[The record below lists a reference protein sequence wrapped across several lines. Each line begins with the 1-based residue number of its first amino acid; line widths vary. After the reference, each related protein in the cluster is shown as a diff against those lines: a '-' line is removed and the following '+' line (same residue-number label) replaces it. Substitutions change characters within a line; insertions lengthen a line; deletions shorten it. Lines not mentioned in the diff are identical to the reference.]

1 MRRTRIPALA
11 LTAALAVSA
20 ALPAAAAEEEP
31 LTRAESAQQAIEA
44 AAAYG
49 GAVSIQYALWE
60 DGEITMTGRS
70 GTFSK
75 SENRLLT
82 DQDLYGI
89 GSVSKM
95 YTTAAV
101 LQLVEKGKVDLDE
114 PVKTYLPEFTMA
126 DERYVDITVRM
137 LLNHSSGLMGDSTQ
151 SAFLFGE
158 YNGEATDRLLER
170 LSTQRLKAD
179 PGAYSVYCNDG
190 FTLAELV
197 VEAVSGEDFSAYVRE
212 HILAPAGLENTWS
225 PAEEFDRDALAR
237 VYQGEDPRALPADT
251 LNIVGAG
258 GFYATAS
265 DLAAFGGLFCGGNG
279 ILSDASWEATANREY
294 AGGIWA
300 EESEDDVLAYGL
312 GWDNVHMYPFQD
324 NGITALVKGGD
335 TLYYHAGLVVLPE
348 EDMAVAVVSSGG
360 VSTYNEL
367 AGVQILMDALA
378 EKGVTVEQSTALPEA
393 QPAALPEGLAE
404 EVSGAYSGLTAM
416 VTVSPSENGITLA
429 AVAALGGNRMELTYY
444 DDGSFRDAE
453 NTVRYRFVTEENG
466 RTYLYEQTYT
476 VLPGLPAVG
485 TANYALE
492 RLEDHPLPAD
502 VAAAWE
508 ERGEKVYLIVNEAY
522 NAQTYAV
529 SSLFAGVG
537 ILPEMPGYAAN
548 CQIIDAENARYYLTL
563 PGTGSRNG
571 ADLRFFT
578 QEGVEYLQF
587 GGYLAVDS
595 ASIPAI
601 YTGAGAALSIQ
612 SDGYARWCRVGASA
626 GKTVEIG
633 IQGTGGFSVYDANGL
648 MTASSAAWGDT
659 SAVLPEGGWIVF
671 AGDAGT
677 RFTLT
682 AQ

>member
-20 ALPAAAAEEEP
+20 ALPAAAAEGEP

-101 LQLVEKGKVDLDE
+101 LQLVEEGKVDLDE

-158 YNGEATDRLLER
+158 YNGEATDQLLER

-258 GFYATAS
+258 GHRQPGVCRGHLGRGERGRRA
-265 DLAAFGGLFCGGNG
+265 GL
-279 ILSDASWEATANREY
+279 RP
-294 AGGIWA
+294 
-300 EESEDDVLAYGL
+300 GL
-312 GWDNVHMYPFQD
+312 GQ
-324 NGITALVKGGD
+324 
-335 TLYYHAGLVVLPE
+335 
-348 EDMAVAVVSSGG
+348 
-360 VSTYNEL
+360 
-367 AGVQILMDALA
+367 
-378 EKGVTVEQSTALPEA
+378 
-393 QPAALPEGLAE
+393 
-404 EVSGAYSGLTAM
+404 
-416 VTVSPSENGITLA
+416 
-429 AVAALGGNRMELTYY
+429 
-444 DDGSFRDAE
+444 
-453 NTVRYRFVTEENG
+453 
-466 RTYLYEQTYT
+466 RTH
-476 VLPGLPAVG
+476 VPLPG
-485 TANYALE
+485 
-492 RLEDHPLPAD
+492 
-502 VAAAWE
+502 
-508 ERGEKVYLIVNEAY
+508 
-522 NAQTYAV
+522 
-529 SSLFAGVG
+529 
-537 ILPEMPGYAAN
+537 
-548 CQIIDAENARYYLTL
+548 
-563 PGTGSRNG
+563 
-571 ADLRFFT
+571 
-578 QEGVEYLQF
+578 
-587 GGYLAVDS
+587 
-595 ASIPAI
+595 
-601 YTGAGAALSIQ
+601 
-612 SDGYARWCRVGASA
+612 
-626 GKTVEIG
+626 
-633 IQGTGGFSVYDANGL
+633 
-648 MTASSAAWGDT
+648 
-659 SAVLPEGGWIVF
+659 
-671 AGDAGT
+671 
-677 RFTLT
+677 
-682 AQ
+682 